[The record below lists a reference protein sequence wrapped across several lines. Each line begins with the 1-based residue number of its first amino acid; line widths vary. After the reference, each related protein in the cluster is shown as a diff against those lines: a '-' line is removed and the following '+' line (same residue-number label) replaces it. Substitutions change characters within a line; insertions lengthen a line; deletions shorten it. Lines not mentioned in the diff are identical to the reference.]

1 VASGKWPVSRGG
13 GYAPLWGHSGREIFY
28 VSPDSAMMAA
38 TVEAGET
45 FRVTDRQRLFA
56 LPAGFNIAQVN
67 VLYDVTPDDQRFIGV
82 RDVSAVAEVTYPLI
96 LVENWTGEI
105 RERVRQ
111 GGG

>member
-1 VASGKWPVSRGG
+1 
-13 GYAPLWGHSGREIFY
+13 
-28 VSPDSAMMAA
+28 MMAA